1 MLKQFTICCLHMI
14 GNDTLYTRAYLTVSY
29 TQGTLNWN
37 IPMIETQHHWRTNY
51 QFEFAR
57 FKQDDP
63 LLPGQ
68 CAGQQRETDKE
79 LKENIPLLLCNG

>member
-1 MLKQFTICCLHMI
+1 MLKQFTICLHMI

-63 LLPGQ
+63 LLLTARSMRGPAEGNRLRVEGKYSF
-68 CAGQQRETDKE
+68 AT
-79 LKENIPLLLCNG
+79 L